1 MDLLKRVYDE
11 TKYLVLISSEK
22 DDAIYDRIRYL
33 ISLKSGII
41 YVISHNYV
49 RIKVDSY
56 DALPLEKTLTLR
68 NGMLNKYWR
77 KIFNKNQ
84 NHYYYNIF
92 LEKCLYQLAKK

>member
-68 NGMLNKYWR
+68 NGMLNKY
-77 KIFNKNQ
+77 
-84 NHYYYNIF
+84 
-92 LEKCLYQLAKK
+92 